1 MVRAEII
8 EEIPISMSDLKS
20 ELKRIKKRDGELT
33 PRSIKLE
40 DYLNHFNDIT
50 KKDHEELTEEIN
62 KLNIPRLKEIHVI
75 KIADIIPATIEEL
88 KSVLQGYALTVT
100 NDNMKK
106 IIKVTGKFI
115 S

>member
-8 EEIPISMSDLKS
+8 AEVPIGMSDLRS

-33 PRSIKLE
+33 TRSQKLE
-40 DYLNHFNDIT
+40 DYLNHFSGGT
-50 KKDHEELTEEIN
+50 KKEHEELVAELN
-62 KLNIPRLKEIHVI
+62 KLNIPRLKDIHII
-75 KIADIIPATIEEL
+75 KIADIIPATVEEL

-106 IIKVTGKFI
+106 IVNVTKEFI